1 MLVKSNRKR
10 INPLIVL
17 LSVLFLSTGWGQA
30 DFISPKDV
38 VSVDVFLSQD
48 RVHRIEEVKFALVT
62 EIKEGWHINANQ
74 VDSEFAIPTEIFIDS
89 LEGVT
94 ARGSIFPEFERKQ
107 FPFSEDALPVFEGK
121 INIITSLTFADDL
134 PIGEVIVSGSI
145 YYQACNDRICLPPIE
160 IPWNFNIDV
169 VNAREAVTEI
179 NQDLF
184 HDEKTVE
191 ENDEDGTIG
200 GWIQSKGMFIT
211 FILVFFGGLA
221 LNLTPCVYPLIPIT
235 VSYFANQ
242 STGKIS
248 KSFVLALFYVLGMAL
263 TYSVL
268 GVVAAST
275 GSMLGSALQNP
286 LVLIFISLVLV
297 ALSLSMFGLYEI
309 RVPQSLT
316 SVGGKSRQ
324 GIFGALFM
332 GLTVGIIAAP
342 CIGPFVLS
350 LLIFVGEQGN
360 PFLGF
365 WLFFTL
371 ALGLGV
377 PFLILGTF
385 SGMISGMP
393 RSGVWMVWVRKL
405 FGVIL
410 IGMAVYF
417 LEALIPARIYQYVL
431 AVLLIVG
438 GVYLGWI
445 EKSTG
450 GKLFSVF
457 RWLVGI
463 ASLLFA
469 VWLTVPEKEHQEINW
484 ETFDYK
490 LLAQAKTDGNPV
502 ILDFYADWCIP
513 CKELDHNTFTDEEVV
528 ELSKEFVVLKVDL
541 THGSDQLTKDLKMDF
556 GVKGVPT
563 IVFIGENG
571 EEMKH
576 LRFFGFIEAE
586 EFLTKMKEAVN

>member
-221 LNLTPCVYPLIPIT
+221 
-235 VSYFANQ
+235 F
-242 STGKIS
+242 
-248 KSFVLALFYVLGMAL
+248 
-263 TYSVL
+263 SVR
-268 GVVAAST
+268 GCA
-275 GSMLGSALQNP
+275 
-286 LVLIFISLVLV
+286 
-297 ALSLSMFGLYEI
+297 
-309 RVPQSLT
+309 
-316 SVGGKSRQ
+316 
-324 GIFGALFM
+324 IFGRVF
-332 GLTVGIIAAP
+332 
-342 CIGPFVLS
+342 CIC
-350 LLIFVGEQGN
+350 
-360 PFLGF
+360 
-365 WLFFTL
+365 T
-371 ALGLGV
+371 
-377 PFLILGTF
+377 
-385 SGMISGMP
+385 
-393 RSGVWMVWVRKL
+393 
-405 FGVIL
+405 
-410 IGMAVYF
+410 
-417 LEALIPARIYQYVL
+417 
-431 AVLLIVG
+431 
-438 GVYLGWI
+438 
-445 EKSTG
+445 
-450 GKLFSVF
+450 
-457 RWLVGI
+457 
-463 ASLLFA
+463 
-469 VWLTVPEKEHQEINW
+469 
-484 ETFDYK
+484 
-490 LLAQAKTDGNPV
+490 
-502 ILDFYADWCIP
+502 
-513 CKELDHNTFTDEEVV
+513 
-528 ELSKEFVVLKVDL
+528 
-541 THGSDQLTKDLKMDF
+541 
-556 GVKGVPT
+556 
-563 IVFIGENG
+563 
-571 EEMKH
+571 
-576 LRFFGFIEAE
+576 
-586 EFLTKMKEAVN
+586 

>member
-1 MLVKSNRKR
+1 VLVKSNRKR